1 MVCRMI
7 AGSHMKGRP
16 MRQEILIGTTLIAGV
31 VLGGCGEGRYVG
43 SILEPY
49 CAPDGSVVTYQKPN
63 ADGSYEGAQASPEN
77 CS

>member
-1 MVCRMI
+1 
-7 AGSHMKGRP
+7 
-16 MRQEILIGTTLIAGV
+16 MRHEILIGTMLIAGV
-31 VLGGCGEGRYVG
+31 VLGGCGEGRKVG

-49 CAPDGSVVTYQKPN
+49 CAPDGSVVMHQKPN